1 MFPSLYSVLF
11 VTCKV
16 GILISTSF
24 SMDRSSSALPVHYI
38 ISNAECEPYN
48 MEALMQNM
56 DAIFIKWPAI
66 CTMKSKVLK
75 YI

>member
-1 MFPSLYSVLF
+1 
-11 VTCKV
+11 
-16 GILISTSF
+16 
-24 SMDRSSSALPVHYI
+24 MDRSSSALPVHYI